1 MPLPDLAAYPDTGQP
16 DELALAIDVEEIGPG
31 IWLLSGPRFN
41 GALYYSIAIEQADKM
56 VLIEA
61 PENDARTL
69 AIIAKARTLRP
80 EKPLGR

>member
-1 MPLPDLAAYPDTGQP
+1 
-16 DELALAIDVEEIGPG
+16 
-31 IWLLSGPRFN
+31 LSGPRFN

-61 PENDARTL
+61 PRRCSDAGHHRES
-69 AIIAKARTLRP
+69 RTLRP